1 MACRSR
7 TDLRTIAHVMPR
19 VSDLERFRSAKDEF
33 FLSDPRSPLTREQRA
48 GFAGLSYFAEDPA
61 LVIEAVL
68 DTVVDHEMVM
78 LATTSGEPRPM
89 RRAGLVGFQ
98 VDGAPAQVTLFTAGD
113 DPGLFLPFR
122 DATSGHQTYGA
133 GRYLDLQP
141 PDADGRVLVDF
152 NLAYNPYCVYA
163 EGYSCP
169 LPPAEN
175 WLLVP
180 IRAGE
185 MTFAP

>member
-7 TDLRTIAHVMPR
+7 TDLCTIAHVTDR
-19 VSDLERFRSAKDEF
+19 ARDLERFRSAKDEF
-33 FLSDPRSPLTREQRA
+33 FLSDPRSPLTREQRT
-48 GFAGLSYFAEDPA
+48 GFAGLAHFAEDPA
-61 LVIEAVL
+61 LAFEVVL

-78 LATTSGEPRPM
+78 LATTTGEPRPM
-89 RRAGLVGFQ
+89 QRAGIVRFE
-98 VDGAPAQVTLFTAGD
+98 VDRAPAQVTLFTARD

-122 DATSGHQTYGA
+122 DATSGHETYGA
-133 GRYLDLQP
+133 GRYLDVQA
-141 PDADGRVLVDF
+141 PDTAGRVVVDF
-152 NLAYNPYCVYA
+152 NLAYNPYCAYS

-185 MTFAP
+185 MTFEP